1 MNFDPQDM
9 TKAELYKRRSAN
21 KPRTSGAEPVVAAA
35 LVPAGRAAT
44 SLERDVELIRAN
56 TLDTPPSPASPHSRA
71 PPAFDDDDIP
81 PLKPVEKTYAKSRS
95 KLDDYI
101 YIESSQGLDET
112 EVAFPKTTRGK
123 KSKERQSPVPRK
135 RRKVEKAKPD
145 EERELRSKT
154 AEKPEPTKRVL
165 RNKSAADKEKK
176 RPTKESIENEK
187 TVVTRVTRKRK
198 YEETSK
204 PVLREKG
211 QNGHSS
217 RKNSL
222 EVTNR
227 KIAKAKKTKPTLPAL
242 KVDPEP
248 NVRMTRS
255 RRRRLEISL
264 SPSQVKNIAFSFESD
279 RRVDSSESN
288 RSAKSNTKAKARNT
302 KAQPA
307 SKAKKTPVRSVRTR
321 ATRR

>member
-1 MNFDPQDM
+1 M
-9 TKAELYKRRSAN
+9 TKADLYKRRSKN
-21 KPRTSGAEPVVAAA
+21 KQRNSGSSEPSTSAPPPRHDSIDND
-35 LVPAGRAAT
+35 L
-44 SLERDVELIRAN
+44 ELIKAN
-56 TLDTPPSPASPHSRA
+56 TIDTPDQP
-71 PPAFDDDDIP
+71 FEDDDIP
-81 PLKPVEKTYAKSRS
+81 AVKPVEKTYSKSRS

-123 KSKERQSPVPRK
+123 KKEPQSPIPRK
-135 RRKVEKAKPD
+135 RRKIDTKTKKP
-145 EERELRSKT
+145 EINGERELRSKT
-154 AEKPEPTKRVL
+154 VATEATERVL
-165 RNKSAADKEKK
+165 RSKSGSEKEK
-176 RPTKESIENEK
+176 RPAKESIENEK

-222 EVTNR
+222 EVGTR
-227 KIAKAKKTKPTLPAL
+227 KIAKAKKTKPTLPPL
-242 KVDPEP
+242 KLDVEQ

-264 SPSQVKNIAFSFESD
+264 SPSQVKSIAPAFSFESD
-279 RRVDSSESN
+279 RRVDSMESTK
-288 RSAKSNTKAKARNT
+288 SAKSNTKAKTTRNT
-302 KAQPA
+302 KAKNA